1 MVDSGEAVD
10 VGSLPLAP
18 KSPLPYWQR
27 WRAARAYHTGCETLR
42 DAGGPVTRNSLG
54 PKWML
59 PPYVVTTSP
68 QGARDVGYRVEAGS
82 WVTVGIYAMH
92 RDPALW
98 DNPLVFDPDRF
109 SPERSKGR
117 DRWQYLPFGGGPRS
131 CIGDHFATLEAT
143 LGLASIVRLAQIRS
157 LDDDFPV
164 ALPLTMVAGAP
175 IPARVYP
182 RSRSASASVN
192 RSPRRLPGVGLANV
206 ESQRSGARHQQSH
219 GGTS

>member
-68 QGARDVGYRVEAGS
+68 KGARDVLSRSYPFVDREL
-82 WVTVGIYAMH
+82 
-92 RDPALW
+92 P
-98 DNPLVFDPDRF
+98 VFD
-109 SPERSKGR
+109 E
-117 DRWQYLPFGGGPRS
+117 Q
-131 CIGDHFATLEAT
+131 
-143 LGLASIVRLAQIRS
+143 
-157 LDDDFPV
+157 
-164 ALPLTMVAGAP
+164 
-175 IPARVYP
+175 
-182 RSRSASASVN
+182 
-192 RSPRRLPGVGLANV
+192 RRLNGGSTA
-206 ESQRSGARHQQSH
+206 ARCS
-219 GGTS
+219 TSSTTRGSRADARCNRYSPSST